1 MDDLGNRMSVEDRS
15 ERDILYAADIVN
27 AYESVGAVGWW
38 KMNESSGTTA
48 ADGSGNAQDGTLNN
62 FGASPWVAG
71 QTGYGNALEFDGV
84 DDYVSIPSDTEFV
97 FPDEYTYAVWIKPD
111 NVTTSYQPILNR
123 TTSSIWQMGFW
134 LSNSQLRAYT
144 HYSGD
149 DAAAT
154 SVSGVITAGQWQH
167 VAVVHKGGKNH
178 LYVNGQEVSYATQ
191 TQATG
196 TKTTYPAYGF
206 VMGTGLESV
215 QRYFKGCLDDVLIFN
230 TALSAHA
237 IEALYLDAA
246 GTGEKYYAHD
256 AAGNLIRDDRG
267 YRYSYDYEN
276 RLSKVEKPDGAGD
289 WQTVATFEY
298 DALGRRIRKISYDS
312 VPSVATLYYYD
323 PDWRCLEEYQGGTLD
338 RLYVYGNYIDEV
350 VLGGGT
356 AGAYYTLHDH
366 LYSAVALLDTGTGAV
381 LERYEYDAYGTAH
394 VFDGSWNTLTASAYG
409 NPYTFTGRRLDL
421 LDNGDLETMYYRHR
435 YYRPITARFLQRDML
450 GIGMH
455 GQPTPGMQ
463 YLEGLNLYQY
473 VLSAP
478 TAGTDPGGLFK
489 WWDCVA
495 CGAALLAKFG
505 GALGGAAAFCPRD
518 NPNISWGECISQ
530 VMSEYVSKCTLWEEF
545 KKNPAEWVGAAACI
559 SCGVRFIEQITAPNP
574 PPECDDES
582 EPDCPSD
589 SGGRSQKCI
598 LDGIDPWLNKCIYA
612 CPDGSTVLSGTPPCF
627 PFIIVDDEYRPPT
640 WPF

>member
-1 MDDLGNRMSVEDRS
+1 MDDLGNRTSVNDRGD
-15 ERDILYAADIVN
+15 RDILYAADIVN

-38 KMNESSGTTA
+38 KMNESSGTTT

-62 FGASPWVAG
+62 FDGSQWVAG
-71 QTGYGNALEFDGV
+71 QTGYGNALEFDGT

-167 VAVVHKGGKNH
+167 VAVVHKGGKNY

-215 QRYFKGCLDDVLIFN
+215 QRYFNGCLDDVLIFN

-237 IEALYLDAA
+237 IEALYLDVA
-246 GTGEKYYAHD
+246 GTGERYYAHD

-298 DALGRRIRKISYDS
+298 VGAMFANRAEIRPWRNALGRRIRKVDA
-312 VPSVATLYYYD
+312 VASTTTLYYYD
-323 PDWRCLEEYQGGTLD
+323 PDWRCLEERDGSEVLQ
-338 RLYVYGNYIDEV
+338 RSFIYGNYIDEV
-350 VLGGGT
+350 LVMSIPGSPPT
-356 AGAYYTLHDH
+356 DYYTLHDH
-366 LYSAVALLDTGTGAV
+366 LYSPAARSAP
-381 LERYEYDAYGTAH
+381 
-394 VFDGSWNTLTASAYG
+394 ASLPA
-409 NPYTFTGRRLDL
+409 NNQFL
-421 LDNGDLETMYYRHR
+421 
-435 YYRPITARFLQRDML
+435 RPIATIRSILSARLLSISRRGSSTYRVSAVHCPNAYVIALPIGLL
-450 GIGMH
+450 GRTWSFQANRFAWIRSKIGRACSCRAASNCVASKCCSLAVFSMAYKSFH
-455 GQPTPGMQ
+455 NASICEARTGSLSSARSNFRRACAWQPT
-463 YLEGLNLYQY
+463 
-473 VLSAP
+473 S
-478 TAGTDPGGLFK
+478 
-489 WWDCVA
+489 VA
-495 CGAALLAKFG
+495 CD
-505 GALGGAAAFCPRD
+505 RR
-518 NPNISWGECISQ
+518 
-530 VMSEYVSKCTLWEEF
+530 
-545 KKNPAEWVGAAACI
+545 KN
-559 SCGVRFIEQITAPNP
+559 S
-574 PPECDDES
+574 S
-582 EPDCPSD
+582 
-589 SGGRSQKCI
+589 
-598 LDGIDPWLNKCIYA
+598 
-612 CPDGSTVLSGTPPCF
+612 
-627 PFIIVDDEYRPPT
+627 
-640 WPF
+640 